1 MGSPLVLACQKT
13 LDELNEYYNGVQSH
27 AHPDIAT
34 ICDLRFNFNVF
45 NILMATLADNAKK
58 AKIKSGFKSALF
70 QYQDQEVGI
79 NAARILKQN
88 ENALETQADDD
99 GDDDELSDAELY
111 RTSPLELE
119 TKIELTQ
126 YLKLLVMEWET
137 NIYHY

>member
-1 MGSPLVLACQKT
+1 M
-13 LDELNEYYNGVQSH
+13 
-27 AHPDIAT
+27 
-34 ICDLRFNFNVF
+34 
-45 NILMATLADNAKK
+45 
-58 AKIKSGFKSALF
+58 
-70 QYQDQEVGI
+70 GI

-126 YLKLLVMEWET
+126 YLKLLVME
-137 NIYHY
+137 